1 MWNPQVAG
9 EFAKDVDNSSSA
21 AAREWNPRLEVS
33 WVCKRSQYSCK
44 MGMATISGSRVCCRM
59 EKTTLASFSTS
70 FCSKK
75 SPQSS
80 QSLQF
85 STRHHPIIKT
95 GHVGLPL
102 STRGKSLTASM
113 HDREANVVPQ
123 PDSFA
128 ANRWIPFCTKDSTK
142 NYRCCRPY
150 NGGVHRCC
158 FKDIAIVLYVE
169 RMHYLT
175 FGKSRFCTLVKNFVN
190 NSLGHMAFMFWMRW
204 MCVNVWFA
212 LRNFRRWA

>member
-1 MWNPQVAG
+1 MPWPEKGWMWNPQAAG
-9 EFAKDVDNSSSA
+9 EFAKDV
-21 AAREWNPRLEVS
+21 AREWNPRSEVS

-44 MGMATISGSRVCCRM
+44 MGMATISGSWVCCRM

-80 QSLQF
+80 QSLQILT
-85 STRHHPIIKT
+85 SHLPIIKT

-113 HDREANVVPQ
+113 HDREANVVPHL
-123 PDSFA
+123 DSFA
-128 ANRWIPFCTKDSTK
+128 ADRWISFCTKSSTK
-142 NYRCCRPY
+142 ICCCRRPC

-158 FKDIAIVLYVE
+158 FK
-169 RMHYLT
+169 
-175 FGKSRFCTLVKNFVN
+175 KNFYR
-190 NSLGHMAFMFWMRW
+190 SLCGED
-204 MCVNVWFA
+204 A
-212 LRNFRRWA
+212 LCNF